1 MLVGQLLA
9 LSYLSRLYGPP
20 PGATPLGKVSA
31 VYIGLFLGVGVVG
44 TLVLP
49 AAALG
54 LARTPMFEE
63 LQLWRL
69 LTAVFWANGLGLD
82 FALQLWFFG
91 SFSSLL
97 ERRHFH
103 NTPFKYAATLLCG
116 TLLIALQVPDANP
129 NQPARLGSQFVS
141 APSRRSCS
149 RASPLSWPLPTSP
162 HPAAATVT
170 YP

>member
-54 LARTPMFEE
+54 LARTPMFDE

-69 LTAVFWANGLGLD
+69 LTPVFWANGLGLD

-103 NTPFKYAATLLCG
+103 NTPFKCDYDGETDMRALYLDLLN
-116 TLLIALQVPDANP
+116 QVEDKIYEDEYKIIEN
-129 NQPARLGSQFVS
+129 NLNK
-141 APSRRSCS
+141 
-149 RASPLSWPLPTSP
+149 
-162 HPAAATVT
+162 
-170 YP
+170 